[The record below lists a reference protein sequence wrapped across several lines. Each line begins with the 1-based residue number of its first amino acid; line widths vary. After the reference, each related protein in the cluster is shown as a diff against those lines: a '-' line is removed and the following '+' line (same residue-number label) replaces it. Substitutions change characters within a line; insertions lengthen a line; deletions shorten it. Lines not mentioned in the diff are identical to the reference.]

1 LNKWER
7 ETADGAGAAK
17 TWGLRDSVLEQLS
30 AAPTVAMREI
40 HSRLALLYPEADIA
54 HMPAEH
60 MQAHAACKPDEPG
73 TGAAQPQSAQAAG
86 LSQAARPA
94 QGHLRQESS
103 STAAGQPSG
112 EGAVGLLQHD
122 NAVVEGAP
130 ALEGALNSR
139 APGHAEGS
147 SPSAQ
152 DGQGTNGEERLAGT
166 SAEPG
171 GEDSREPEQAT
182 FCAPFVG
189 NAAVAGDQ
197 YTWHVDADPA
207 TLPDSRCA
215 YLTLYCATLCVGLPA
230 YLFSSTGTGPLSGMH
245 FCSWHHWLR
254 KSQVNMVHIFKPAVL
269 KDLGLVTVCNRWT
282 EAFGDYVNG
291 EPGRP
296 LLVSLLLYLDE
307 AWPRDWAADTLFLD
321 CEVGTYSPFFHL
333 LCVQALLLAATG
345 VWDFSMM
352 GSRAV

>member
-1 LNKWER
+1 
-7 ETADGAGAAK
+7 
-17 TWGLRDSVLEQLS
+17 
-30 AAPTVAMREI
+30 MREI

-60 MQAHAACKPDEPG
+60 MQAHAACLPDKPG
-73 TGAAQPQSAQAAG
+73 TGAAQDQSAQAAG
-86 LSQAARPA
+86 PSQAARPA
-94 QGHLRQESS
+94 QGHLRQESA

-112 EGAVGLLQHD
+112 EGAVGLIQHD
-122 NAVVEGAP
+122 NAVVEGAH

-147 SPSAQ
+147 SASAQ
-152 DGQGTNGEERLAGT
+152 NGQGANGEERLEGT
-166 SAEPG
+166 NAEPG

-197 YTWHVDADPA
+197 YSWHVDADPA

-215 YLTLYCATLCVGLPA
+215 YLTFCCATVCVGVPA
-230 YLFSSTGTGPLSGMH
+230 CFFPSTGTGPFSRVH
-245 FCSWHHWLR
+245 VCTWHQWLW
-254 KSQVNMVHIFKPAVL
+254 KSQVNMVLIFRPAVL
-269 KDLGLVTVCNRWT
+269 RDMGLVTVCYRWT

-296 LLVSLLLYLDE
+296 LLVSLLLYLDD
-307 AWPRDWAADTLFLD
+307 AWPRDWAAETLFLD
-321 CEVGTYSPFFHL
+321 CEVGSYYPFFHVL
-333 LCVQALLLAATG
+333 SVQALLLAATVAG
-345 VWDFSMM
+345 KVLMM
-352 GSRAV
+352 GSKAV